1 MMDTLTGKYPAIV
14 KSYDQ
19 VTRLCRVEIPG
30 VTDGGDVLPLA
41 EIEYSIGDKSKTG
54 SYATE
59 IEILAGDTVWV
70 EFIAGDVRY
79 PIITGYRN
87 PQINNSTD
95 WRRWHHANIQQIAN
109 SELKLTVGGAEIKM
123 IPTEIRLTIGGSTII
138 MTSAGVDINGTRID
152 LN

>member
-1 MMDTLTGKYPAIV
+1 MDLLPGKYPATV

-19 VTRLCRVEIPG
+19 VKRLCRVEIPG

-54 SYATE
+54 AYATE
-59 IEILAGDTVWV
+59 IEILANDTVWV
-70 EFIAGDVRY
+70 EFIGGDVRY

-87 PQINNSTD
+87 PQTGNSLN
-95 WRRWHHANIQQIAN
+95 WRKWHHANIQSIADN
-109 SELKLTVGGAEIKM
+109 ELKLTVGGAEIKM